1 MLADATLFILVQVSV
16 YLKSLSVVLFHD
28 TIPHKECSELL
39 FNRSPSQYKNGLS
52 SYAATS

>member
-16 YLKSLSVVLFHD
+16 SLKSLSVVLFHD
-28 TIPHKECSELL
+28 TIPHKECPELL